1 MKKSGYDR
9 EVGESGMPDR
19 PPSVAELVFDNNPDL
34 CAVYGIDGKI
44 IDFNPS
50 FAKAFLNFS
59 DIEGRPPQ
67 PEEYNFFTFVDKE
80 YLDILK
86 ELLNKLKPGEK
97 LTQVVP
103 KNIINEESGTGLRVI
118 QWVTVTDG
126 NGTYFT
132 YGHDVTD
139 DIRSEERKTLLSMRR
154 VEDILHRRIDN
165 LPIGYIEIKL
175 LREDL
180 TIEEQDIVVQAID
193 RLIELKLTQD
203 PSYQDSLVQTER
215 LLDPYLDVS
224 MLYQNGMAERILGLT
239 TQSRE
244 PNEVF
249 DLQLTDGTSLAQYI
263 LDLLATSSSEAL
275 LKPLATRDYK
285 YSDTDVELVVVSSI
299 SV

>member
-1 MKKSGYDR
+1 
-9 EVGESGMPDR
+9 
-19 PPSVAELVFDNNPDL
+19 
-34 CAVYGIDGKI
+34 
-44 IDFNPS
+44 
-50 FAKAFLNFS
+50 
-59 DIEGRPPQ
+59 
-67 PEEYNFFTFVDKE
+67 
-80 YLDILK
+80 
-86 ELLNKLKPGEK
+86 
-97 LTQVVP
+97 
-103 KNIINEESGTGLRVI
+103 
-118 QWVTVTDG
+118 
-126 NGTYFT
+126 
-132 YGHDVTD
+132 
-139 DIRSEERKTLLSMRR
+139 MRR

-285 YSDTDVELVVVSSI
+285 YSDTDGELVVVSSI